1 MRTYSLRERPP
12 SLLDAVTSH
21 MWHTS
26 LFLSS
31 SHRSAQIPQ
40 IKTAR
45 VSVEAFC
52 RAVAFSLSPEPTNS
66 SYFQVDQRIPS
77 SPSIPTQW
85 TRSTIKSIR
94 PEACKIYQK
103 KKQKID
109 ENILKSD
116 RTFLRPLWSCFHLA
130 DDDEEILLLLA
141 DFVAALPIQPYKEL
155 RVGFF
160 LPAPPTWNDT
170 AIAKFHHYKGK

>member
-1 MRTYSLRERPP
+1 MGKNSLREPPP

-31 SHRSAQIPQ
+31 SHRSAQIPE

-45 VSVEAFC
+45 VSLEAFSQ
-52 RAVAFSLSPEPTNS
+52 AVAFSQSDK
-66 SYFQVDQRIPS
+66 FQLFPNWSTYSFVSVDS
-77 SPSIPTQW
+77 HQW
-85 TRSTIKSIR
+85 AWSTIKSIL
-94 PEACKIYQK
+94 PETCKISK
-103 KKQKID
+103 RID

-141 DFVAALPIQPYKEL
+141 DFVPALPIQPYKEL

-160 LPAPPTWNDT
+160 LPSPPTWNDT
-170 AIAKFHHYKGK
+170 AVAKFHHYTGK